1 MIEETNGIEWRKI
14 KNEYKCSQGKT
25 LIAHGQ
31 GNSANTNSNFSG
43 ELGLALSIALELWAD
58 YHTWRLQAAILQ
70 MWTPLFSIAV
80 VVVREPGALAT
91 AVPVDEKLGP
101 GAHRIGNT

>member
-1 MIEETNGIEWRKI
+1 MSKTATARNKATNWNKLGDEDEECNSPRIVIEETNGIEWRKI

-58 YHTWRLQAAILQ
+58 YHT
-70 MWTPLFSIAV
+70 TPYFYNFLLNKMYIAFQ
-80 VVVREPGALAT
+80 
-91 AVPVDEKLGP
+91 
-101 GAHRIGNT
+101 